1 MRIAVREILRVQ
13 QRADRPQFFDD
24 RPVRLEDVL
33 PFPLA
38 AVPREHSAAI
48 DGSERRQ
55 AVLSADDVI
64 LVAVSGRGM
73 HEPGA
78 GVGGDVL
85 GVHQLAVARQKRMPE
100 NIAAVERLDCLA
112 VECDSFLDRQPTL
125 FLDTVGQS
133 RRDHVVAIATFQRD
147 IVEGLVE

>member
-24 RPVRLEDVL
+24 RSVRLEDVL

-38 AVPREHSAAI
+38 AVSREHSAAI
-48 DGSERRQ
+48 DGRERCQ
-55 AVLSADDVI
+55 AVQFTDDVI

-100 NIAAVERLDCLA
+100 NIAAVERLNRLA
-112 VECDSFLDRQPTL
+112 VSAIRFSTARPHSFSTL
-125 FLDTVGQS
+125 SAS
-133 RRDHVVAIATFQRD
+133 RAATT
-147 IVEGLVE
+147 